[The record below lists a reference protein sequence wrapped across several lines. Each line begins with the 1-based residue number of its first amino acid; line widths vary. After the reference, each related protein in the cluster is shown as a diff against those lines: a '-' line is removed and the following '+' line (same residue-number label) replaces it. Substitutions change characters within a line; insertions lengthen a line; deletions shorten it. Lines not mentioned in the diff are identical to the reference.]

1 MERIGKVWKNYET
14 WSREKGRNGKMKI
27 IGKRGKKKSEKLG
40 KKGKKGKYG
49 RIGMKWK
56 RNIFRKKNGRIWQ
69 LGENGKH
76 WEKVEKMGKMEKI
89 EK

>member
-27 IGKRGKKKSEKLG
+27 IGKRGKKKSENLG
-40 KKGKKGKYG
+40 KKRKKGKYG

-56 RNIFRKKNGRIWQ
+56 RNVFRKKM
-69 LGENGKH
+69 GEFDN
-76 WEKVEKMGKMEKI
+76 WEKMGNTGKRLEKMGKMEKI